1 MRLYIDIAF
10 YTGIS
15 KEHKLPSF
23 AEISIQ
29 FKRLQTYNLTK
40 FDFELCI
47 NDMIKELEQ
56 IRKLGFP
63 GTPSPHLQRCTLFDK
78 NPLQEGQSPCK

>member
-1 MRLYIDIAF
+1 MRLYFDIAF

-56 IRKLGFP
+56 IRKLGLKKFKDNDIKVKK
-63 GTPSPHLQRCTLFDK
+63 LLAERKK
-78 NPLQEGQSPCK
+78 NK